1 MNALL
6 RTAILSLP
14 VLGLA
19 ACAGMQERSDTA
31 YVAPQRAPSVMDSD
45 EVYIAQ
51 VERIARRRGVVVI
64 WVNVPRKSLARHDD
78 D

>member
-6 RTAILSLP
+6 RTAVLSLS

-19 ACAGMQERSDTA
+19 ACAGMHERSDTT
-31 YVAPQRAPSVMDSD
+31 YVAPQRAPSSMDRD
-45 EVYIAQ
+45 EVYMAQ
-51 VERIARRRGVVVI
+51 VERIARRRGVEVI
-64 WVNVPRKSLARHDD
+64 WVNVPRKSVARHDD

>member
-6 RTAILSLP
+6 RIAVLSLSG
-14 VLGLA
+14 LGLA
-19 ACAGMQERSDTA
+19 ACAGIHGRPDTA

-51 VERIARRRGVVVI
+51 VERIARRRGVEVI
-64 WVNVPRKSLARHDD
+64 WVKVPHKRVARQND
-78 D
+78 